1 MPKGIMIGP
10 YARQIV
16 TGLWPPPG
24 SDGSA
29 LAPRLKFWFAL
40 SQPNGKVRRYEAL
53 IGYRFKTFQT
63 KHRPYFG
70 RPAPKYNANFN
81 DYRLPEDL
89 SAFPSIPLNKGDTL
103 ATVALALLRGEDIA
117 DVTRMRLIGA
127 LPTRQ
132 IWHLTENETCIS
144 DQPLLI

>member
-16 TGLWPPPG
+16 TGLCHPPG
-24 SDGSA
+24 TDGYAISS
-29 LAPRLKFWFAL
+29 RLKFWFAL

-70 RPAPKYNANFN
+70 SPAPKYNANFN

-132 IWHLTENETCIS
+132 IWHLTENETCTS